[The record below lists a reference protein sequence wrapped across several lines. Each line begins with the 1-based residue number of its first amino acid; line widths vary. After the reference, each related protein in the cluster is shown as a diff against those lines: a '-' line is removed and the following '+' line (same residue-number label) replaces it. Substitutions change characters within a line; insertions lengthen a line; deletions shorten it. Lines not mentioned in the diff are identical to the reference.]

1 MEKLERYVARAILQG
16 TRKKFGSLHADY
28 LEEIYMFNRKGS
40 TTTTGL
46 SVGDSE
52 ATRTPI
58 QTDAQPDAASEGTKM
73 PASRYAGKPDSINTG
88 IAAEQNSQVRPVT
101 VQPVDRKTLEGS
113 TPGDFRKSGD
123 YAKSA
128 MGRIT
133 NPPGPRE
140 QMRGQQDG
148 KHYNEDGKAFRSFPG
163 NLADSD
169 SGN

>member
-1 MEKLERYVARAILQG
+1 
-16 TRKKFGSLHADY
+16 
-28 LEEIYMFNRKGS
+28 
-40 TTTTGL
+40 
-46 SVGDSE
+46 VGDSE

-58 QTDAQPDAASEGTKM
+58 QTDAQPDPAEREGV
-73 PASRYAGKPDSINTG
+73 KPLESKREAKGINSGLTTTDW
-88 IAAEQNSQVRPVT
+88 QVRPIA

-128 MGRIT
+128 MDQIA

-148 KHYNEDGKAFRSFPG
+148 KHYHEDGKAFRSFPG